1 MRILAIVATLAV
13 LLGLAPAHAQYPD
26 KPIRLV
32 APFAPGG
39 NIDVTA
45 RLLASKLK
53 DALGGSQSVV
63 VENKPGAGGLIGT
76 EQVAHAVPDGY
87 TLLVAANSLV
97 LGPVVYGR
105 APYDW
110 RRDFQPI
117 SLASAVP
124 LALVVNPATP
134 FKSLADVVALARTS
148 PDKIPI
154 ATAGAGTTNHLA
166 IARIG
171 GALNIDFTLVH
182 YKGSGPAS
190 VDVIAGQVPAQIDQ
204 LTSALAQIRAGKL
217 RALAVTSP
225 KRVPQLPDVPTVM
238 ESGIPELADYD
249 AVTFAGLFAP
259 AKIPADVLAKLNAAM
274 AVVLKDPEIIKRFD
288 ELGAVTE
295 YTTPEAF
302 AAMLEKEDRIWSP
315 LIRKLGIKAE

>member
-1 MRILAIVATLAV
+1 MRLVAILAALAALTAGV
-13 LLGLAPAHAQYPD
+13 PAHAEYPD
-26 KPIRLV
+26 KPIRVV

-45 RLLASKLK
+45 RLLAAKLK
-53 DALGGSQSVV
+53 DALGGKQTVV
-63 VENKPGAGGLIGT
+63 VENKPGAGGLIGS
-76 EQVAHAVPDGY
+76 EQVARAAPDGY

-105 APYDW
+105 SPYDW
-110 RRDFQPI
+110 RRDFQPV
-117 SLASAVP
+117 SLASSVP
-124 LALVVNPATP
+124 LVLVVNPATP
-134 FKSLADVVALARTS
+134 FKSLADVVALARTGA
-148 PDKIPI
+148 DKIPI

-171 GALNIDFTLVH
+171 GALNIDFTLAH

-190 VDVIAGQVPAQIDQ
+190 VDVIGGQVPAQIDQ
-204 LTSALAQIRAGKL
+204 LTTALPHIRAGKL

-225 KRVPQLPDVPTVM
+225 RRVPQLPDVPTVM
-238 ESGIPELADYD
+238 ESGIAGLADYD

-274 AVVLKDPEIIKRFD
+274 ATVLKDPEIAKRFAD
-288 ELGAVTE
+288 LGAQPQH
-295 YTTPEAF
+295 TTPEAF
-302 AAMLEKEDRIWSP
+302 AAMLEKEDRIWAP
-315 LIRKLGIKAE
+315 LIRKLGIKVE

>member
-1 MRILAIVATLAV
+1 MGPV
-13 LLGLAPAHAQYPD
+13 HAQYPD
-26 KPIRLV
+26 RPIRLI

-39 NIDVTA
+39 NVDVTA

-53 DALGGSQSVV
+53 DVLGQTVV
-63 VENKPGAGGLIGT
+63 VENKPGAGGMIGS
-76 EQVAHAVPDGY
+76 EQIARAPADGY
-87 TLLVAANSLV
+87 TLMIAANSLV

-105 APYDW
+105 SPYDW
-110 RRDFQPI
+110 RRDFQPV

-124 LALVVNPATP
+124 LVLVVHPSVPVKT
-134 FKSLADVVALARTS
+134 FADLIALARS
-148 PDKIPI
+148 GSDKIPI

-171 GALNIDFTLVH
+171 GATGIDFTLVH

-204 LTSALAQIRAGKL
+204 LTTALPHIRAGKL
-217 RALAVTSP
+217 KALAVTSP
-225 KRVPQLPDVPTVM
+225 KRVPQPPDVPTVM
-238 ESGIPELADYD
+238 ESGVAGLADYD

-274 AVVLKDPEIIKRFD
+274 ATVLKDSELIKRVD
-288 ELGAVTE
+288 GLGAQTE
-295 YTTPEAF
+295 HSTPEAF

>member
-1 MRILAIVATLAV
+1 MRVVAIVAALAA
-13 LLGLAPAHAQYPD
+13 LLGAAPAHAQYPD
-26 KPIRLV
+26 KPIRV
-32 APFAPGG
+32 IAPFAPGG
-39 NIDVTA
+39 NVDVTA

-53 DALGGSQSVV
+53 DVLGQTVV
-63 VENKPGAGGLIGT
+63 VENKPGAGGMIGG
-76 EQVAHAVPDGY
+76 EQVARSAPDGY
-87 TLLVAANSLV
+87 TLMVAANSLV

-105 APYDW
+105 SPYDW

-124 LALVVNPATP
+124 MVLVIHPSAPV
-134 FKSLADVVALARTS
+134 KSLADVIALARVS

-171 GALNIDFTLVH
+171 AATTVEFTLVH
-182 YKGSGPAS
+182 YKGSGAAV

-204 LTSALAQIRAGKL
+204 LSTALPHIRAGKL
-217 RALAVTSP
+217 RALAVTSAQ
-225 KRVPQLPDVPTVM
+225 RVPQLPDVPTVM
-238 ESGIPELADYD
+238 ESGVAGLADYD

-259 AKIPADVLAKLNAAM
+259 AKIPTDVLAKLNAAM
-274 AVVLKDPEIIKRFD
+274 ATALKDPEIAKRFD
-288 ELGAVTE
+288 DLGALPRHS
-295 YTTPEAF
+295 TPEAF
-302 AAMLEKEDRIWSP
+302 AAMLEKEDRVWSP

>member
-1 MRILAIVATLAV
+1 MRFLVVLAALAA
-13 LLGLAPAHAQYPD
+13 LLAPAHAQYPD
-26 KPIRLV
+26 KPIRLI

-39 NIDVTA
+39 NVDVTA

-53 DALGGSQSVV
+53 DVLGQTVL
-63 VENKPGAGGLIGT
+63 VENKPGAGGLIGS
-76 EQVAHAVPDGY
+76 ELVARSAPDGY
-87 TLLVAANSLV
+87 TLMVAANSLV

-124 LALVVNPATP
+124 LVLVVHPSAP
-134 FKSLADVVALARTS
+134 VKSMADVIALARTGA
-148 PDKIPI
+148 DKIPI

-166 IARIG
+166 IARIASATG
-171 GALNIDFTLVH
+171 VEFTLVH

-190 VDVIAGQVPAQIDQ
+190 IDVIAGQVPAQIDQ
-204 LTSALAQIRAGKL
+204 LSTTLPHVRAGKL

-238 ESGIPELADYD
+238 ESGVAGLADYD

-259 AKIPADVLAKLNAAM
+259 AKIPADVLARLNAAM
-274 AVVLKDPEIIKRFD
+274 AVVLKDPEIAKRFD
-288 ELGAVTE
+288 DLGAQPQHS
-295 YTTPEAF
+295 TPGAF
-302 AAMLEKEDRIWSP
+302 AAMLEKEEAIWAP

>member
-1 MRILAIVATLAV
+1 MRVFAIVAALVA
-13 LLGLAPAHAQYPD
+13 LLGAAPVHAQYPD
-26 KPIRLV
+26 KPIRVV

-39 NIDVTA
+39 NVDVTA

-53 DALGGSQSVV
+53 DLLGQTVV
-63 VENKPGAGGLIGT
+63 VENKPGAGGLIGG
-76 EQVAHAVPDGY
+76 EQVARSAPDGY
-87 TLLVAANSLV
+87 TLMVAANSLV

-117 SLASAVP
+117 SLAAAVP
-124 LALVVNPATP
+124 LVLVVHPSAP
-134 FKSLADVVALARTS
+134 VKSLADVIALARTS

-171 GALNIDFTLVH
+171 GATNVEFTLVH

-204 LTSALAQIRAGKL
+204 LSTSLPHIRAGKL
-217 RALAVTSP
+217 RALAVTSAQ
-225 KRVPQLPDVPTVM
+225 RVPQLPDVPTVM
-238 ESGIPELADYD
+238 ESGVAGLADYD

-259 AKIPADVLAKLNAAM
+259 AKIPADVLARLNAAM
-274 AVVLKDPEIIKRFD
+274 ASVLRDPEIAKRFD
-288 ELGAVTE
+288 DLGAQPQHS
-295 YTTPEAF
+295 TPEAF

>member
-1 MRILAIVATLAV
+1 MRIVAIVAVLAA
-13 LLGLAPAHAQYPD
+13 LLGVAPAHAQYPD
-26 KPIRLV
+26 KPIRIV

-39 NIDVTA
+39 NVDVTA

-53 DALGGSQSVV
+53 DVLGQTVL
-63 VENKPGAGGLIGT
+63 VENKPGAGGLIGA
-76 EQVAHAVPDGY
+76 EHVARSAPDGY
-87 TLLVAANSLV
+87 TLMVAANSLV

-105 APYDW
+105 SPYDW

-124 LALVVNPATP
+124 LVLVVHPSSPVKTM
-134 FKSLADVVALARTS
+134 ADVVALVRTGA
-148 PDKIPI
+148 DKLPI

-166 IARIG
+166 IARVG
-171 GALNIDFTLVH
+171 GALGIDFTLVH

-204 LTSALAQIRAGKL
+204 LSTTLPHVRAGKL
-217 RALAVTSP
+217 RAIAVTSP

-238 ESGIPELADYD
+238 ESGIKELADYD

-259 AKIPADVLAKLNAAM
+259 AKIPADVLARLNSAM
-274 AVVLKDPEIIKRFD
+274 AKVLQDPEIMKRFD
-288 ELGAVTE
+288 ELGAQTE
-295 YTTPEAF
+295 HSTPEAF
-302 AAMLEKEDRIWSP
+302 AAMLEKEDRIWAP